1 MSRMLSPL
9 DIAIAAAAAGGA
21 VLESGLGRTI
31 DAHAKENSRTSL
43 VTSIDLRSQEAIVRV
58 ILNAYPDHAIVGEEG
73 HAGNRQSESVWF
85 VDPLDGT
92 TNYVHGLPFCCV
104 SIAHCDPHGLA
115 CGVVYDPVRKETFA
129 AARGQGATHNGR
141 SIRVSDTRRLCD
153 SVVSTQIQSDDPIA
167 IDRFATRARRFVS
180 AARALRVLGAP
191 ALALAYVA
199 CGRLDAFCEPDMSPW
214 DTLAGSLIIAEA
226 GGRISTFSGA
236 ARSPHPHSSIV
247 GSNAKL
253 HDELLAILEV
263 EEGGLPAN
271 SSARDFDE
279 HPN

>member
-1 MSRMLSPL
+1 MRVQSVAPTRKSLST
-9 DIAIAAAAAGGA
+9 
-21 VLESGLGRTI
+21 GRTG
-31 DAHAKENSRTSL
+31 SS
-43 VTSIDLRSQEAIVRV
+43 
-58 ILNAYPDHAIVGEEG
+58 
-73 HAGNRQSESVWF
+73 
-85 VDPLDGT
+85 
-92 TNYVHGLPFCCV
+92 
-104 SIAHCDPHGLA
+104 
-115 CGVVYDPVRKETFA
+115 
-129 AARGQGATHNGR
+129 
-141 SIRVSDTRRLCD
+141 SIRGGQECRSGT
-153 SVVSTQIQSDDPIA
+153 
-167 IDRFATRARRFVS
+167 
-180 AARALRVLGAP
+180 RALRVLGAP

-199 CGRLDAFCEPDMSPW
+199 CGRLDAFCEPDISPW